1 MLHHRLVTAYVYP
14 HILHSEAGNVAP
26 DVFGFTLASQSLEQ
40 AMRPEQ
46 AGGAA
51 EESTRLRRG
60 AEFNNGIRPTSVAGH
75 AAARL
80 HVIPVRPFVEAEA
93 MIESRPAL

>member
-1 MLHHRLVTAYVYP
+1 MLHHRLVTAYVYL

-60 AEFNNGIRPTSVAGH
+60 AEFNNGIHPTSVGWPCCRAL
-75 AAARL
+75 ARD
-80 HVIPVRPFVEAEA
+80 P
-93 MIESRPAL
+93 SQALRRSGSND